1 LGVSRQNKEKKIK
14 SWMDN
19 QHLAR
24 WRGLSS
30 AQGQARELI
39 SGPSPAAETKLF
51 SFIRTQSRA
60 VVGLLTRHNTLRR
73 HLHLKGQT
81 NIPLSRR
88 CGEEEETSAHILC
101 ECEDLASLKHEYL
114 GFFLDPEDMKSLS
127 LGDILNFSK

>member
-1 LGVSRQNKEKKIK
+1 MGVSRQNKEKKIK

-88 CGEEEETSAHILC
+88 CGEEDETSAHILC

>member
-1 LGVSRQNKEKKIK
+1 MGACRKNKEKKIK

-30 AQGQARELI
+30 AQGQAQQLI
-39 SGPSPAAETKLF
+39 SGCSPAAETKIF
-51 SFIRTQSRA
+51 TFIRIQSRVVV
-60 VVGLLTRHNTLRR
+60 VVGLLTRHNTPRR

-88 CGEEEETSAHILC
+88 CGAEYETSAHTLC
-101 ECEDLASLKHEYL
+101 ECEDLASLKHVCL

-127 LGDILNFSK
+127 LGDN